1 MFQTDLRQIF
11 DFIRFSKDKAK
22 LKQLVESDAAFQDM
36 DEDAYDMAAA
46 YTNAKEL
53 IAVKKYHG
61 KDGRVNMC
69 EALTALLADSRQEGR
84 EEGREEGM
92 VRGEKRFAE
101 LTHILMVS
109 GRLADLDIAAT
120 DPEYRKKLYREFN
133 LEFEET
139 LFRPR

>member
-11 DFIRFSKDKAK
+11 DFIRFSKDKGK

-84 EEGREEGM
+84 EEGM